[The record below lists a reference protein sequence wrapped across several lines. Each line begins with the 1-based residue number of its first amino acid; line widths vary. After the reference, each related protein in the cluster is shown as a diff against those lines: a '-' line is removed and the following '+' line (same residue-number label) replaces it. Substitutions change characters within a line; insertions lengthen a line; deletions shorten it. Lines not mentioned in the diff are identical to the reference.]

1 MVERVEPGQRHELEL
16 VAQRADLLLEGRDLG
31 LVHRAAP
38 VERRRAVVGE
48 ELARELGVDGG
59 GELAGLLEV
68 RGGGLDPEEVGV
80 GGVGA
85 APFVKVDFFSSS
97 RR

>member
-80 GGVGA
+80 GGVGE
-85 APFVKVDFFSSS
+85 APLVKVEFFSSS

>member
-1 MVERVEPGQRHELEL
+1 MVERVEASERHELEL
-16 VAQRADLLLEGRDLG
+16 VAHGADLLLERGDLG

-48 ELARELGVDGG
+48 ELAGELGVDGG

-68 RGGGLDPEEVGV
+68 GRGGLDPEEVGV
-80 GGVGA
+80 GGVGE
-85 APFVKVDFFSSS
+85 APSFFNDF
-97 RR
+97 